1 MFMII
6 GAVAAAALPAIGGLV
21 GGARANQQRRAMARE
36 QMAFQERMSSTAYQ
50 RSVKDMRAAGIN
62 PMLAYMQGGAST
74 PGGAMPQVEDVISP
88 AVSSAMSAMRMRAD
102 LKLVKQQ
109 TEAQRQINLKAQ
121 AETTESY
128 SRGALLD
135 AQTFSVK
142 SANVSAGNIAELYR
156 KYPWLN
162 AVRGLTDAI
171 GGLKIP
177 FTKGGRR

>member
-1 MFMII
+1 MAIPI
-6 GAVAAAALPAIGGLV
+6 GAIAAAAIPAIGSLA
-21 GGARANQQRRAMARE
+21 GGDRANRQRREMARE

-50 RSVKDMRAAGIN
+50 RSVKDMKAAGIN
-62 PMLAYMQGGAST
+62 PMLAYMQGGASS
-74 PGGAMPQVEDVISP
+74 PGGAMPAVDDVISP
-88 AVSSAMSAMRMRAD
+88 AVSSAMQGMRMRAD
-102 LKLVKQQ
+102 LKLVKEQ
-109 TEAQRQINLKAQ
+109 TDAQRQLNLKAQ

-135 AQTFSVK
+135 QQSFAVK

-162 AVRGLTDAI
+162 AVRGLTDAV
-171 GGLKIP
+171 GGLKVP